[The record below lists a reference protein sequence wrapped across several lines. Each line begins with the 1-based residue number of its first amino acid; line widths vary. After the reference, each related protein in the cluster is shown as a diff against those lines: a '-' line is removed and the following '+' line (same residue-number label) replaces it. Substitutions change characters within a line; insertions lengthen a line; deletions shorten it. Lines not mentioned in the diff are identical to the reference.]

1 MKINLFSFRCSPP
14 SRPAIDEDRIL
25 SPLKIIH
32 AGGFVEQYYM
42 AIPASEI
49 MTKYPK
55 SVLARPEVF
64 HKPWDSLVN
73 PDEILSVG
81 ERLYLM
87 PVNTLLK
94 LRRRIRRNNST
105 NENINRSKTMFVNHR
120 SGKQRVRV
128 IEIWQPSLM
137 VIDEVS

>member
-1 MKINLFSFRCSPP
+1 
-14 SRPAIDEDRIL
+14 
-25 SPLKIIH
+25 
-32 AGGFVEQYYM
+32 M

-105 NENINRSKTMFVNHR
+105 NENINRSKMMFVNHR